1 MRAILLV
8 LLLDT
13 VMITATS
20 ATQTGR
26 IEVHVTARNDDGQVF
41 VNLYDRAEGFPGN
54 ADKALRTERSKQVHG
69 QAKVVFEDL
78 PYGEYAVSAY
88 HDEDGN
94 GKMKTVYG
102 TIPLEGV
109 GVSRDAK
116 GVMGP
121 PKFEDAKFELDDNL
135 VTVDVRINY

>member
-1 MRAILLV
+1 MRSIFLGLV
-8 LLLDT
+8 LNM
-13 VMITATS
+13 VTATVAS
-20 ATQTGR
+20 AAQTGS
-26 IEVHVTARNDDGQVF
+26 IEVRVTARNDDGQVF
-41 VNLYDRAEGFPGN
+41 VSLYDSAEGFPGN
-54 ADKALRTERSKQVHG
+54 ADKALRTARAEQMDG
-69 QAKVVFEDL
+69 QATVVFEDL

-88 HDEDGN
+88 HDEDGD

-121 PKFEDAKFELDDNL
+121 PKFADAKFELNDDR
-135 VTVDVRINY
+135 VTIDVRINY